1 MSENDLVRRGDVL
14 RLIEEHQTAGE
25 GCDSPCVR
33 LLAGQMIALPA
44 SPALPPDAAETL
56 RQLRACASAWVPEA
70 KLVGNVSAGDIVR
83 ALDAVIPP
91 EPACT
96 CVGMTVPW
104 HDAPCPRAGIFTP
117 GDAGAAFAKS
127 AEPAPERCRCGGSG
141 WVTEHLPERDAEVPC
156 RRCGWGAEPAPS
168 EKVPTISDEPC
179 GGVNCANHRC
189 PYMVSCTQGLCD
201 KCGERVVPC
210 PRCAPAPKCP
220 EPGCHEGLLIPPA
233 NGRSPDD
240 LPEPEACPR
249 CAKGGGS

>member
-104 HDAPCPRAGIFTP
+104 HDATCPRAGIFTP

-127 AEPAPERCRCGGSG
+127 AEPAPRTTTTGAIVSMLTREGLAALVRCPRCGGG
-141 WVTEHLPERDAEVPC
+141 GTEPGSSTEPLGAQPC
-156 RRCGWGAEPAPS
+156 EACGGLGQKPEPAPS
-168 EKVPTISDEPC
+168 EKVPTISDERC
-179 GGVNCANHRC
+179 GGVGCANHRC

-201 KCGERVVPC
+201 KCGERVQP
-210 PRCAPAPKCP
+210 
-220 EPGCHEGLLIPPA
+220 
-233 NGRSPDD
+233 
-240 LPEPEACPR
+240 CPR
-249 CAKGGGS
+249 CAKGGSHD